1 MTFQDLMGTNY
12 KGNDAPLQN
21 LYRKNQNYFEELVD
35 HLKQNTV
42 IPLFGAGFSAA
53 AYPGWANLL
62 RKMAESY
69 PDCHEALEQHL
80 KNGEF
85 EEAASLLC
93 AEMGEFEFQEELFR
107 TFGPQTLPEAIQK
120 ISKERKAIPQIFTG
134 PLATTNVE
142 QVLEDL
148 YHRQLP
154 VLCPHTSY
162 QQPQAE
168 RALQSSSPILLKLH
182 GDIDDLKHVI
192 FTKEAY
198 DAVYKNLEEDST
210 LVRTLKQIFSAKVVL
225 FLGCSLE
232 SDRVLKVLEH
242 CCDHHVYYALVGLPE
257 ETVEKSAPLSP
268 KLLVDGKEQEAYR
281 RRRQFMAK
289 HHIKCIWYPHGQHN
303 ALDVFLQELQNR
315 LGPPPKPPSV
325 IPPARRDILGRELSI
340 NSIYQ
345 SCLNGRSPIFVTGPG
360 GIGKTEVCHMVL
372 RRMEEAGKTIL
383 YVNVTNIQEP
393 ATLCH
398 AIARAAGAEP
408 LSDAQATNLPF
419 YLSYLNGTIA
429 AYPQAA
435 VYLDNWE
442 DLWYAT
448 DGQEEPRLQLL
459 EWMAELCRRDV
470 PVLLSSRI
478 YPEEYDVSLTPYPLP
493 ALDRASG
500 VDRALFQQVY
510 QSKNGHLAL
519 EGDAYETL
527 LKQLDGHPL
536 SIVLTA
542 TQAAGAV
549 SWDSVMTRWTTATQ
563 KTSNTR
569 HACLNTALQMSW
581 DAVSDSPGCIL
592 VWGLVALSRGD
603 LAFSQLMELAGSPAE
618 QQQWEECVHQLRT
631 ASLLDWSEDGTA
643 LQMLQPI
650 KEAFFLLAT
659 QEEALPCFERWSQFF
674 LPILEQANT
683 PKDPHRQAAHVEVVK
698 QLPQILS
705 LLERMSTDPW
715 PDSFIEPIKILSQNV
730 FNYFQFSTI
739 QSLSVCEKLES
750 IFQHKGLSLFWAESM
765 ERQGNL
771 FQRLGYPGKADE
783 LYQQAEILYQQER
796 DNLGLANVL
805 LDKGDLFRRLGKSEQ
820 ADELYQQAETLFQ
833 QEQDNLG
840 LANTLRS
847 RGDLFRRFV
856 QLDKADEFYQQAE
869 NLFQQEQ
876 NNLGLANTLRSRG
889 DLFRLLGKLDKVDEF
904 YQQAENLF
912 RQERDNLGLA
922 NTLLSRGNLFQNLGK
937 FNQANDLYQQAE
949 ILFRQVQ
956 NNLGLANTLRNQ
968 GILRLSNQD
977 KAGAVERFQTA
988 LSHYESEQTP
998 FGIAS
1003 TCALLSI
1010 MLVDSEEH
1018 SDEAAAL
1025 AQRAKEIAET
1035 LPSGMKKDVLSI
1047 LKS

>member
-12 KGNDAPLQN
+12 EGNDAPLQN
-21 LYRKNQNYFEELVD
+21 LYRKNQDYFEKLVNR
-35 HLKQNTV
+35 LKQNTV

-62 RKMAESY
+62 RKMAEPY
-69 PDCHEALEQHL
+69 PDCQEALEQHL

-148 YHRQLP
+148 YRRQLP

-182 GDIDDLKHVI
+182 GDIGDLEHVV

-198 DAVYKNLEEDST
+198 DAVYKNLEKDST
-210 LVRTLKQIFSAKVVL
+210 LVWTLRQIFSSKVVL

-232 SDRVLKVLEH
+232 SDRVLKVLER
-242 CCDHHVYYALVGLPE
+242 CCGHHVYYALVGLPKETAE
-257 ETVEKSAPLSP
+257 ESAPLSP

-289 HHIKCIWYPHGQHN
+289 HHIKCIWYPHGQHD

-315 LGPPPKPPSV
+315 LGSPPKPPSV

-345 SCLNGRSPIFVTGPG
+345 SCLNGHSPVFVTGPG

-408 LSDAQATNLPF
+408 LSDAQVTNLPV
-419 YLSYLNGTIA
+419 YLSYLHRTIA

-459 EWMAELCRRDV
+459 EWMAELCRRGV

-478 YPEEYDVSLTPYPLP
+478 YPDEYDVSLTPYPLP

-519 EGDAYETL
+519 EGDAYEAL

-542 TQAAGAV
+542 TQAVGAI
-549 SWDSVMTRWTTATQ
+549 SWDSVLTRWTTATQ

-569 HACLNTALQMSW
+569 HTCLNTALQMSW

-603 LAFSQLMELAGSPAE
+603 LAFSQLKKLANNPAE
-618 QQQWEECVHQLRT
+618 QQQWKECMHQLRT
-631 ASLLDWSEDGTA
+631 ASLLDWSEDGTEL

-659 QEEALPCFERWSQFF
+659 QEEALPCFERWYQFF
-674 LPILEQANT
+674 LPILKQANA
-683 PKDPHRQAAHVEVVK
+683 PKDPHRQTAHMKVME
-698 QLPQILS
+698 QLPQVLS

-730 FNYFQFSTI
+730 FNYFQFSAI
-739 QSLSVCEKLES
+739 QSLSVCEKLAFV
-750 IFQHKGLSLFWAESM
+750 FQNKECPLFWAQILG
-765 ERQGNL
+765 RQGDL
-771 FQRLGYPGKADE
+771 FSRLGHPEKAND
-783 LYQQAEILYQQER
+783 LYQQ
-796 DNLGLANVL
+796 V
-805 LDKGDLFRRLGKSEQ
+805 
-820 ADELYQQAETLFQ
+820 ETLF
-833 QEQDNLG
+833 
-840 LANTLRS
+840 R
-847 RGDLFRRFV
+847 
-856 QLDKADEFYQQAE
+856 
-869 NLFQQEQ
+869 QEQ

-889 DLFRLLGKLDKVDEF
+889 DLFRKLGKPEQADEL
-904 YQQAENLF
+904 YQQAEILYQ
-912 RQERDNLGLA
+912 QERNNLGLA
-922 NTLLSRGNLFQNLGK
+922 NTLQSRGDLFSRLGK
-937 FNQANDLYQQAE
+937 PEQANDLYQQAE
-949 ILFRQVQ
+949 ILFQKER
-956 NNLGLANTLRNQ
+956 NNLGLANTLKSRGDLFSCLGKPDQADELYQQAETLYRQEQDNLGLANTLRAQ
-968 GILRLSNQD
+968 GILRLSSQD
-977 KAGAVERFQTA
+977 KAGAVERFQIA
-988 LSHYESEQTP
+988 HSLYESEQEPYGT
-998 FGIAS
+998 AL
-1003 TCALLSI
+1003 TCALLSVV
-1010 MLVDSEEH
+1010 LAGSEEH
-1018 SDEAAAL
+1018 RNEAAAL
-1025 AQRAKEIAET
+1025 AQRARKIAKT
-1035 LPSGMKKDVLSI
+1035 LPSAMKEDVLSVFG
-1047 LKS
+1047 S